1 MLLIFAS
8 AFLIST
14 AHAAT
19 RPKVEVSFA
28 NYGRAL
34 VEYQGE
40 QPGYYWNYH
49 AVGLVSFQ
57 WRLSHQWQGRRDTFA
72 LAFLGKRI
80 GFDEEGSRFFQS
92 GHRIALFP
100 GYFELGWTRRW
111 GRSLQTRLLL
121 MPAITAE
128 DSARKNRYTAWG
140 ELLVQHKGLGLGAG
154 RLEVS
159 GRLRWWPLLFF
170 CQQWHGIR
178 VEGLIPRYLDIQKG
192 LLALRARLEGAT
204 YLMRPDPEE
213 EFLTLYF
220 SQLDLGVALVA
231 SEGPLTIDLEI
242 GRTIQRRFEVEHY
255 RGIDDGWYIRTNL
268 KGE

>member
-1 MLLIFAS
+1 MPMLLIFAA

-40 QPGYYWNYH
+40 QPGYYYNYH
-49 AVGLVSFQ
+49 AVGLVFFQ
-57 WRLSHQWQGRRDTFA
+57 CRLSHQWQGRRDTLS

-80 GFDEEGSRFFQS
+80 GFDEEGRRFFSQD
-92 GHRIALFP
+92 IALFP
-100 GYFELGWTRRW
+100 GHFELGWTRRW

-121 MPAITAE
+121 IPAITAE
-128 DSARKNRYTAWG
+128 DSAGKNRYTAWG
-140 ELLVQHKGLGLGAG
+140 ELLVQHKGFGLGAG

-159 GRLRWWPLLFF
+159 GRLRWWPLLFVR
-170 CQQWHGIR
+170 QQWYGIR
-178 VEGLIPRYLDIQKG
+178 VEGLIPRYLNIQKG

-204 YLMRPDPEE
+204 YLMRPDPWE
-213 EFLTLYF
+213 EFQTLYF